1 MYICSVSFLSVDLSF
16 CFGIWSQP
24 QRAERKEGVL
34 SPGQGQ
40 APGRAQ
46 ARELEG
52 RTFRGLPRR
61 VTPAHA
67 WVPQDSTPGRSPGAT
82 STAASGAQAHVNSW
96 DMH

>member
-40 APGRAQ
+40 APGSAQ

-82 STAASGAQAHVNSW
+82 STAASGAHAQVNSW